1 MRNFMVEVQNISQN
15 EKLPEGEDFV
25 MIEKAG
31 NMFVVNGSVAG
42 QRAATFFTPPP
53 FETLVAAIGA
63 AQTWA
68 EANNVDVVYVR
79 DIN

>member
-1 MRNFMVEVQNISQN
+1 MVEVQNISQN
-15 EKLPEGEDFV
+15 EKPPEGEDFV

-31 NMFVVNGSVAG
+31 NKFVVSGSVAG
-42 QRAATFFTPPP
+42 QHAATFFKPSP

-68 EANNVDVVYVR
+68 EASNVHVVYVKG
-79 DIN
+79 IN